1 MTPRKTHIKYL
12 RQIELNHLT
21 NTRSTQHSEMCL
33 EELENDHGLEQ
44 IYRQMMPV
52 DLFQAQYGG
61 WLSNLPWHIKSLM
74 GFGILVLL
82 AVISCGIYF
91 AYLNCQGTGA
101 EKIKRQRKKQDPK
114 TPRPK
119 RSKRLP
125 AKLLEYELN

>member
-1 MTPRKTHIKYL
+1 
-12 RQIELNHLT
+12 
-21 NTRSTQHSEMCL
+21 MCL
-33 EELENDHGLEQ
+33 EELESDHGLEQ

-91 AYLNCQGTGA
+91 AYLNWQSTGSD
-101 EKIKRQRKKQDPK
+101 KIKKPRKKL
-114 TPRPK
+114 TAR
-119 RSKRLP
+119 RTASKNNFGSNDKGANAESSADSSEEINSLP
-125 AKLLEYELN
+125 DELEATLLEGKY